1 MWLDSDGVR
10 SWGVVLFPLPFH
22 SQTTEKSWKFCHDGM
37 PLLWEFTELA
47 NSFSA
52 KEFVTTSLGLI
63 WALHQKL
70 KSQYSICSFWP
81 FWCPY
86 LWPWINKDME
96 KQNEPNSNLVSIC
109 NVSLKALIQA
119 FLLLSLK
126 MQPWLK
132 YCKTV
137 CNIPENV
144 YGHPEQ
150 LLK

>member
-10 SWGVVLFPLPFH
+10 SWQVILFPLPFH
-22 SQTTEKSWKFCHDGM
+22 SQTTEKRWKFCHDGK
-37 PLLWEFTELA
+37 PLLWEFTEFA

-81 FWCPY
+81 FWCLY

-96 KQNEPNSNLVSIC
+96 KQNEPNSNFVSIC
-109 NVSLKALIQA
+109 NVSLKPLYEP
-119 FLLLSLK
+119 FSSF
-126 MQPWLK
+126 PWKHSHGWNTAWL
-132 YCKTV
+132 YVTSQQMFIDIL
-137 CNIPENV
+137 NS
-144 YGHPEQ
+144 Y
-150 LLK
+150 